1 MCNMRLSSATLLLAA
16 LATLPAQAASSS
28 WAEADGG
35 RVRLVTSGVPD
46 GDSRLRGALQIQLR
60 PGWKTY
66 WRDPGEA
73 GVPPTIDVSASPWVR
88 AASLDFP
95 APERHLDG
103 DYAWAGYGHS
113 VSLPVVFET
122 VPGVAPGSID
132 AAVFL
137 GICETI
143 CVPLQAT
150 LAIDPSRDADAP
162 DDATIVAD
170 AFEALPLPASEA
182 FGIEL
187 VKAEKDDIVVEVH
200 VPEGDAGELFL
211 AGSDDYLFG
220 VPEAFEERGKP
231 HFRIPVSRPD
241 STPSG
246 AGFHYT
252 LVTRSGAVS
261 GLLPFF

>member
-1 MCNMRLSSATLLLAA
+1 MRVSSGALLLAA
-16 LATLPAQAASSS
+16 LSAVPAQAASSN

-35 RVRLVTSGVPD
+35 RARLVTSGVPD
-46 GDSRLRGALQIQLR
+46 GDGRLRGALQIQLK

-73 GVPPTIDVSASPWVR
+73 GVPPTIDVSASR
-88 AASLDFP
+88 SIRSASLDFP
-95 APERHLDG
+95 APERHMDG

-122 VPGVAPGSID
+122 APGVALGAID

-150 LAIDPSRDADAP
+150 LAIDPSQDADAP
-162 DDATIVAD
+162 DDAAIVDD
-170 AFEALPLPASEA
+170 AFEALPRPASRA

-187 VKAEKDDIVVEVH
+187 VKSEADDIVVEVH
-200 VPEGDAGELFL
+200 VPEGDAAELFL

-220 VPEAFEERGKP
+220 VPEAFEEGGKP
-231 HFRIPVSRPD
+231 HFRIPVTRPD

-246 AGFHYT
+246 HGFHYT